1 RPELLWANA
10 LVITGE
16 IKDEYTRSNT
26 LASVA
31 NHLPSQ
37 LLSQSLE
44 IIWTIQDKYYCAK
57 ALQAF
62 LPALEQLSI
71 PFSEWARTL
80 DIIAYQNRSEIL
92 KALPN
97 SRPIVTRL
105 GDSKTFPAI
114 LQAVREVCQ
123 QWP

>member
-1 RPELLWANA
+1 QHLPTELLSTSIAM
-10 LVITGE
+10 
-16 IKDEYTRSNT
+16 
-26 LASVA
+26 
-31 NHLPSQ
+31 
-37 LLSQSLE
+37 
-44 IIWTIQDKYYCAK
+44 IWDIQDNYFRAK

-71 PFSEWARTL
+71 PFSEWAKTL
-80 DIIAYQNRSEIL
+80 DIIAYQDRSELL

-105 GDSKTFPAI
+105 GDDDTFPAI
-114 LQAVREVCQ
+114 LQAVRDVCQ